1 VWIIHSKNKKGI
13 IMRAK
18 DLVPIL
24 AENLNMPAV
33 TAFQIDRSLA
43 ENGYRAK
50 GRGELGR
57 ITGALLAGLV
67 QNMDAHY
74 FLCGP
79 VQFMAEIQTS
89 LEQQDV
95 LADQIHFETFG
106 PVG

>member
-1 VWIIHSKNKKGI
+1 MLCSTCQGCL
-13 IMRAK
+13 
-18 DLVPIL
+18 DLTL
-24 AENLNMPAV
+24 
-33 TAFQIDRSLA
+33 R
-43 ENGYRAK
+43 
-50 GRGELGR
+50 
-57 ITGALLAGLV
+57 LAGLV